1 MKYRVQNIDSATYMI
16 TEKIGG
22 VHCYL
27 LVGESRALIIDTGN
41 GVGNLAGLV
50 KKLTDKPI
58 IVVNTHGHLDHIG
71 GNYQFDSAHLARGE
85 EDVVKLHSDKAYIR
99 AAFKKMLPWA
109 LRAAVRLIVPAMIT
123 PHAFNAVYDLDRDT
137 RLELGGRAVEVVSA
151 SGHSPNSVCFY
162 DRARNYMFVGDVV
175 VDNTVLLNLEYC
187 ANLDV
192 HLKSL
197 KNLRSMTDNNTK
209 FFSGHTTS
217 PIDIG
222 FLDRFIACAERAKN
236 GELPLTKG
244 AESGASCEYAEFDGV
259 RIALKDEPRAQ
270 GSFDEETKGEG
281 QSI

>member
-1 MKYRVQNIDSATYMI
+1 MKYRVQNIDSSTFMI
-16 TEKIGG
+16 TEKVGG

-27 LVGESRALIIDTGN
+27 LVGESRALVIDTGN
-41 GVGNLAGLV
+41 GAGKLAELI
-50 KKLTDKPI
+50 KNLTDKPI
-58 IVVNTHGHLDHIG
+58 VVVNTHGHLDHIG

-123 PHAFNAVYDLDRDT
+123 PHAFNAVYDLDCDT
-137 RLELGGRAVEVVSA
+137 RLDLGGRIVEVVSA

-162 DRARNYMFVGDVV
+162 ERARNYMFVGDVI
-175 VDNTVLLNLEYC
+175 VDRTVLLNLEYC

-192 HLKSL
+192 HLTSL
-197 KNLRSMTDNNTK
+197 KNLRAVTNRNTK
-209 FFSGHTTS
+209 FFPGHTAS

-222 FLDRFIACAERAKN
+222 FLDRFIACAEKAKI

-259 RIALKDEPRAQ
+259 RIALKDESCAQ
-270 GSFDEETKGEG
+270 SVSDEETKGKG
-281 QSI
+281 QK